1 MASNY
6 KKTLLSTPA
15 GKSYTLETIFNETAT
30 NIEGNYSTIYC
41 EAKLSASNI
50 SYSSTNGG
58 KLYIYWHDN
67 RENYD
72 RLVGSSYINSCG
84 MSFGA
89 RSVSGTINV
98 YHNNDGNISGYT
110 YAKFERLKTLQYIPY
125 SGGVNTDWTVLTS
138 IPRQAKITN
147 APNFSDEEN
156 PTIRYNNPLGTS
168 ATSLHA
174 CISLTGEKA
183 DIVYREISKTETSYT
198 FNLTEEERK
207 LLRQN
212 TATSNNRQIK
222 FFVRTTI
229 GSNTLYHSVERTLS
243 IVNNNPIFKDFVYED
258 IGIKSLPITENN
270 QLLIKNFSNIKLTI
284 NNKMVAVKESTPKHY
299 VITLDNRIIKVDY
312 SNDPINITID
322 NISFS
327 GNKRLSVRAYDS
339 RNNSTEVYK
348 DITILDYSKP
358 QIFATISRRN
368 QFEKETT
375 LKINGKYDEVKING
389 ASKNKLINLKYR
401 YKEKGGI
408 LSDWFN
414 ISINQLNG
422 TYNCDD
428 IILNLDN
435 SKSFEFEIYAEDKLN
450 TEILSIGVGVG
461 IPAFF
466 VSSNKKAIG
475 VNCIPPDDATEGSM
489 WFKGNDGLIKQV
501 LDYDVIKE

>member
-1 MASNY
+1 MASYTTNVSNGYYLQLNINQISQNVANNTSYISYALYYKRGSRAGLSKTISWSFWLAGNNFSGSKAINISIASGNSSALLTSGNLTIYHDNY
-6 KKTLLSTPA
+6 GNGSVAYSMSTGA
-15 GKSYTLETIFNETAT
+15 TSYGPT
-30 NIEGNYSTIYC
+30 STI
-41 EAKLSASNI
+41 S
-50 SYSSTNGG
+50 G
-58 KLYIYWHDN
+58 
-67 RENYD
+67 
-72 RLVGSSYINSCG
+72 
-84 MSFGA
+84 
-89 RSVSGTINV
+89 SGTN
-98 YHNNDGNISGYT
+98 Y
-110 YAKFERLKTLQYIPY
+110 
-125 SGGVNTDWTVLTS
+125 LTQ
-138 IPRQAKITN
+138 IPRQARITT
-147 APNFSDEEN
+147 APNFNDEEN
-156 PTIRYNNPLGTS
+156 PTISYNNPLGTG
-168 ATSLHA
+168 ANSLQA

-183 DIVYREISKTETSYT
+183 DIVYRDISKNGTNYT
-198 FNLTEEERK
+198 FNLTEAERK

-212 TATSNNRQIK
+212 TLTSNNRQIK
-222 FFVRTTI
+222 FFIRTII
-229 GSNTLYHSVERTLS
+229 GGNTLYDSVERTLS
-243 IVNNNPIFKDFVYED
+243 IVNNNPIFNDFVYED

-312 SNDPINITID
+312 SNDPIDITID
-322 NISFS
+322 NITFS

-348 DITILDYSKP
+348 DIVILDYNKP
-358 QIFATISRRN
+358 QIFASISRKN

-375 LKINGKYDEVKING
+375 LKINGKYDEVKINDI
-389 ASKNKLINLKYR
+389 SKNKVINLKYR
-401 YKEKGGI
+401 YKETGGI

-461 IPAFF
+461 IPVFF

-475 VNCIPPDDATEGSM
+475 VNCIPPDYATEGTI
-489 WFKGNDGLIKQV
+489 WFKGSDGLIKQV
-501 LDYDVIKE
+501 LDYDVIEEWEE